1 MGQTPA
7 FYFVGA
13 FYFLRCLTHQ
23 VNALSMLCTCDSS
36 TRAFH
41 VWFEGRSTLGPSL
54 SKFILHFFWQSLVKR
69 TQPWKISS
77 KMRGFLHRM
86 PLSHD

>member
-23 VNALSMLCTCDSS
+23 VNFYFFEVPNPSS
-36 TRAFH
+36 
-41 VWFEGRSTLGPSL
+41 
-54 SKFILHFFWQSLVKR
+54 
-69 TQPWKISS
+69 
-77 KMRGFLHRM
+77 
-86 PLSHD
+86 

>member
-54 SKFILHFFWQSLVKR
+54 SKFIPHFFLAKSCETYSALEDLQQDAWVS
-69 TQPWKISS
+69 PSDA
-77 KMRGFLHRM
+77 
-86 PLSHD
+86 P

>member
-23 VNALSMLCTCDSS
+23 DPEIWNHLDINFENGLAPLIFYCLPWPTKG
-36 TRAFH
+36 TRAAY
-41 VWFEGRSTLGPSL
+41 
-54 SKFILHFFWQSLVKR
+54 
-69 TQPWKISS
+69 SS
-77 KMRGFLHRM
+77 Q
-86 PLSHD
+86 